1 MSFLG
6 AVVGYF
12 DPVIDNIG
20 LFADAFLH
28 TLEIVVYAAVGSLA
42 LGTVV
47 AAFRVSPVSPLR
59 WVGTSWVTVFRNCPL
74 TVVLFFCAFG
84 LPEIGINGAY
94 FWFGVTG
101 LVLYTSAFVS
111 EAVRSGI
118 NSVSA
123 GQAEAAR
130 AIGLTF
136 RQSMGQV
143 VFPQAFRTVVPPL
156 GSVIIAMIKN
166 SAIVGAFGVGNELF
180 SVHATLVSARGLA
193 LIPVLLGV
201 AAGYLI
207 ITLTGGALLGVLE
220 RKVAI
225 AR

>member
-1 MSFLG
+1 MPGIDVVVENCGVFAGGFLR
-6 AVVGYF
+6 
-12 DPVIDNIG
+12 
-20 LFADAFLH
+20 
-28 TLEIVVYAAVGSLA
+28 TLQICLYAASGSLV
-42 LGTVV
+42 LGTVI
-47 AAFRVSPVSPLR
+47 ATFRVSPIPPLR
-59 WVGTSWVTVFRNCPL
+59 WVGTSWVMVFRNCPL

-84 LPEIGINGAY
+84 LPELGINGAY
-94 FWFGVTG
+94 YWFGVAG
-101 LVLYTSAFVS
+101 LVLYTSAFVC

-136 RQSMGQV
+136 PQSLRLV
-143 VFPQAFRTVVPPL
+143 VLPQAVRTVVPPL

-166 SAIVGAFGVGNELF
+166 SAIVGAFGVGGELF
-180 SVHATLVSARGLA
+180 SVHATLVSARGLP

-201 AAGYLI
+201 AVGYLI
-207 ITLTGGALLGVLE
+207 ITLSAGALLSVLE
-220 RKVAI
+220 RKVAV

>member
-1 MSFLG
+1 VPGIDVVIENFGVFAGGFLR
-6 AVVGYF
+6 
-12 DPVIDNIG
+12 
-20 LFADAFLH
+20 
-28 TLEIVVYAAVGSLA
+28 TLQICLYAAIGSLV
-42 LGTVV
+42 LGTVI
-47 AAFRVSPVSPLR
+47 ATFRVSPIPPLR
-59 WVGTSWVTVFRNCPL
+59 WAGTSWVTLFRNCPL

-84 LPEIGINGAY
+84 LPELGINGAY
-94 FWFGVTG
+94 YWFGIAG
-101 LVLYTSAFVS
+101 LVLYTSAFVC

-136 RQSMGQV
+136 PQSLRLV
-143 VFPQAFRTVVPPL
+143 VLPQALRTVVPPL

-166 SAIVGAFGVGNELF
+166 SAIVGAFGVGGELF
-180 SVHATLVSARGLA
+180 SVHATLVSARGLP

-201 AAGYLI
+201 AVGYLI
-207 ITLTGGALLGVLE
+207 ITLSAGALLAVLE
-220 RKVAI
+220 RKVAV